1 MKFKFKSREVLI
13 LLAAAVMSFLA
24 NLPDSMLG
32 NLVDRK
38 WLLATLATLVVV
50 AMLRYLQTVLL
61 LTIFI
66 LAIGANLP
74 AELATA
80 LGISQLALLVSLAVI
95 VAITLLNRV
104 TRLLPM
110 ERESLAKALSK
121 ETIEWRQ
128 TMMTVIAEGNEA
140 ALLQMLAKDT
150 TVVSF
155 SEEGT
160 TPLHLAAENGNSKIM
175 RVLISHGADFR
186 MKNADGMTPMEILTE
201 KRKSTQA
208 DLPKYA
214 NQEFQTTSEE
224 TLIPRIDAELWQEQ
238 HKPA

>member
-1 MKFKFKSREVLI
+1 LKVKFKSREVLI
-13 LLAAAVMSFLA
+13 LLAASVMSFLA
-24 NLPDSMLG
+24 NLPDSILG

-38 WLLATLATLVVV
+38 WLLATLTTLVVV

-74 AELATA
+74 AELALA

-95 VAITLLNRV
+95 VTITLLNRV

-110 ERESLAKALSK
+110 ERDSLAKVLSK

-128 TMMTVIAEGNEA
+128 TMMAVIAEGNEA
-140 ALLQMLAKDT
+140 ALIQMLAKDT

-155 SEEGT
+155 TEGGMS
-160 TPLHLAAENGNSKIM
+160 PLHLAAENSNSNIM
-175 RVLISHGADFR
+175 RILISHGADFR
-186 MKNADGMTPMEILTE
+186 MKNAAGKTPMEILMA
-201 KRKSTQA
+201 KRKSIQA
-208 DLPKYA
+208 DLPKNS
-214 NQEFQTTSEE
+214 NQQFLP
-224 TLIPRIDAELWQEQ
+224 TLGESLTLRTDAELWQEQ
-238 HKPA
+238 HNPT